1 MRGNDIYMVALGC
14 RHMHDRLDLQM
25 SHEEMEAAV
34 LKAIHLAGGPILS
47 EKSNPLPEEELDAL
61 CRMVCERVRK
71 ALSEGDDLTVD
82 EMDQE
87 EREQWAALTRKGEG
101 E

>member
-1 MRGNDIYMVALGC
+1 
-14 RHMHDRLDLQM
+14 M
-25 SHEEMEAAV
+25 SNSFTE
-34 LKAIHLAGGPILS
+34 S
-47 EKSNPLPEEELDAL
+47 ELDAL

-71 ALSEGDDLTVD
+71 TLSEGDDLTVD